1 MRTTAVLLIG
11 ICGLLAKA
19 FVGQSDSWGRLPSR
33 SVAPA
38 ALWDQFL
45 PKDPVDVPLNA
56 SALSNRLQ
64 DVIFTVMKKGL
75 PQVDIDLPA
84 GLILGVE
91 GEEPDE
97 LEPRALQ
104 AKAGDSDKAKAA
116 KKEREVR
123 GDRELAGAFVQFFYE
138 FKNSVNL
145 CVLFRNPGLANLAR
159 TAWGDFGKARVVGF
173 PSSKSVQD
181 SADVAKLLRNR
192 PWVLAVAPRAR
203 QLQQLQ

>member
-91 GEEPDE
+91 GPAIRPGVDE
-97 LEPRALQ
+97 LL
-104 AKAGDSDKAKAA
+104 
-116 KKEREVR
+116 
-123 GDRELAGAFVQFFYE
+123 
-138 FKNSVNL
+138 
-145 CVLFRNPGLANLAR
+145 
-159 TAWGDFGKARVVGF
+159 T
-173 PSSKSVQD
+173 
-181 SADVAKLLRNR
+181 
-192 PWVLAVAPRAR
+192 
-203 QLQQLQ
+203 